1 MMNTWVSTVAVN
13 AKMNVYPTAGFSL
26 RAFFDIIFSYYN
38 LQESYTSKEIIV
50 KMTKKALLAALS
62 LELVLMLFATS
73 TNSPKYSQKREEKV

>member
-1 MMNTWVSTVAVN
+1 MMLTT
-13 AKMNVYPTAGFSL
+13 
-26 RAFFDIIFSYYN
+26 FFDIIFSYYN

-50 KMTKKALLAALS
+50 KMTKKARLAALS